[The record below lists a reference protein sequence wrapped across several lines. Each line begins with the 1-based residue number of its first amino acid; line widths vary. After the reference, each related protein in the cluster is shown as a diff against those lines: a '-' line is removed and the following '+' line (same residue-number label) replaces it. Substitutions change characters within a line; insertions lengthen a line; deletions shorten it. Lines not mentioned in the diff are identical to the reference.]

1 MNNNIVFKEK
11 YRNLYLVDTLDM
23 WGEFSDS
30 YDSNLDL
37 VLTYDLALKLKIEA
51 LFGEVYYI
59 DHLVEQSEM
68 HQNNFV
74 VYDFFAK
81 WHLDAQGNDLF
92 VYKGVDFGFSFRL
105 EFWND
110 YISYMRVYFCLSK
123 VREIDCHKFY
133 ASTYD
138 QNILDVISRLGL
150 SATIVDP
157 KGSGSGYFF
166 PIAQWMNEQIR
177 PSKLRGAL
185 YAARSIVT
193 ALYGSLT
200 QYVDR
205 LCIRKPKYSVFLQE
219 YHPTKE
225 ILRALRAD
233 DEIRLLLC
241 NFSRGS
247 SFFDKFKER
256 LIPVYTLRKYSDKQD
271 EIVAHYQSKKAAR
284 LVVSDGS
291 DLSDIAYDMI
301 ESRVFSVLPK
311 TIATLESCIRYLNNN
326 SLDLAVLIANIGYT
340 ATLFDCVCKSKGIPS
355 YLIINGLLGPDY
367 SDESKYASYINSY
380 SQSIKANYFKGMDN
394 VYPLGD
400 PRMDA
405 YAVQDDPKVIN
416 RDNPTVVV
424 GASGFNSI
432 DLNSFVS
439 VEFEFIY
446 TVLLGLNQIRT
457 EGQELNVII
466 KVRPNGYSHQY
477 EKLLSEYFSDFP
489 AVVIDSE
496 PMRNVL
502 ERADFYISI
511 YSQTL
516 FEASCLGVPALY
528 FRIDNEIMHSPFD
541 MNSELVTVSSQSELV
556 TAFYDFLEG
565 DRRYD
570 KFLDREVM
578 EKYVG
583 PLDGNNLTRNKE
595 FIYDLLDRGSQ
606 NAKGIH

>member
-1 MNNNIVFKEK
+1 M
-11 YRNLYLVDTLDM
+11 
-23 WGEFSDS
+23 
-30 YDSNLDL
+30 
-37 VLTYDLALKLKIEA
+37 
-51 LFGEVYYI
+51 
-59 DHLVEQSEM
+59 
-68 HQNNFV
+68 
-74 VYDFFAK
+74 
-81 WHLDAQGNDLF
+81 
-92 VYKGVDFGFSFRL
+92 
-105 EFWND
+105 
-110 YISYMRVYFCLSK
+110 
-123 VREIDCHKFY
+123 
-133 ASTYD
+133 
-138 QNILDVISRLGL
+138 
-150 SATIVDP
+150 
-157 KGSGSGYFF
+157 
-166 PIAQWMNEQIR
+166 
-177 PSKLRGAL
+177 
-185 YAARSIVT
+185 
-193 ALYGSLT
+193 
-200 QYVDR
+200 
-205 LCIRKPKYSVFLQE
+205 
-219 YHPTKE
+219 
-225 ILRALRAD
+225 
-233 DEIRLLLC
+233 
-241 NFSRGS
+241 
-247 SFFDKFKER
+247 
-256 LIPVYTLRKYSDKQD
+256 
-271 EIVAHYQSKKAAR
+271 
-284 LVVSDGS
+284 
-291 DLSDIAYDMI
+291 
-301 ESRVFSVLPK
+301 
-311 TIATLESCIRYLNNN
+311 
-326 SLDLAVLIANIGYT
+326 
-340 ATLFDCVCKSKGIPS
+340 
-355 YLIINGLLGPDY
+355 
-367 SDESKYASYINSY
+367 
-380 SQSIKANYFKGMDN
+380 
-394 VYPLGD
+394 
-400 PRMDA
+400 
-405 YAVQDDPKVIN
+405 IN
-416 RDNPTVVV
+416 RDNHTVVV

-528 FRIDNEIMHSPFD
+528 FRVDNEIMHSPFD

>member
-1 MNNNIVFKEK
+1 
-11 YRNLYLVDTLDM
+11 
-23 WGEFSDS
+23 
-30 YDSNLDL
+30 
-37 VLTYDLALKLKIEA
+37 
-51 LFGEVYYI
+51 
-59 DHLVEQSEM
+59 
-68 HQNNFV
+68 
-74 VYDFFAK
+74 
-81 WHLDAQGNDLF
+81 
-92 VYKGVDFGFSFRL
+92 
-105 EFWND
+105 
-110 YISYMRVYFCLSK
+110 
-123 VREIDCHKFY
+123 
-133 ASTYD
+133 
-138 QNILDVISRLGL
+138 
-150 SATIVDP
+150 
-157 KGSGSGYFF
+157 
-166 PIAQWMNEQIR
+166 
-177 PSKLRGAL
+177 
-185 YAARSIVT
+185 
-193 ALYGSLT
+193 
-200 QYVDR
+200 
-205 LCIRKPKYSVFLQE
+205 
-219 YHPTKE
+219 
-225 ILRALRAD
+225 
-233 DEIRLLLC
+233 
-241 NFSRGS
+241 
-247 SFFDKFKER
+247 
-256 LIPVYTLRKYSDKQD
+256 
-271 EIVAHYQSKKAAR
+271 
-284 LVVSDGS
+284 
-291 DLSDIAYDMI
+291 
-301 ESRVFSVLPK
+301 
-311 TIATLESCIRYLNNN
+311 
-326 SLDLAVLIANIGYT
+326 
-340 ATLFDCVCKSKGIPS
+340 
-355 YLIINGLLGPDY
+355 
-367 SDESKYASYINSY
+367 
-380 SQSIKANYFKGMDN
+380 MDN